1 MVCGTIL
8 SGDIVDH
15 TNVPILKY
23 DLPDMAFF
31 QRTDTVSDAFVHIPA
46 FRSIVLGRG
55 SDPAQA
61 FHPETVA
68 ADGIPVYKRPSGGE
82 TVILSPETLVLA
94 VVRTGIKLSSP
105 HRFFKLYSD
114 AIIGVL
120 ARNGIQNACQRG
132 ISDVSVGPLKVLGSS
147 IYWHRDRLL
156 YHAVLNVNEPV
167 ENLERYL
174 KHPPREPDYR
184 KGRTHGDFVTT
195 LRACGCETDMILLGH
210 QLETALREA
219 N

>member
-1 MVCGTIL
+1 MN
-8 SGDIVDH
+8 H
-15 TNVPILKY
+15 TDVPILKY

-31 QRTDTVSDAFVHIPA
+31 QKTTTGNDAFVHIPA
-46 FRSIVLGRG
+46 FRAIVLGRG
-55 SDPAQA
+55 SDPELA
-61 FHPETVA
+61 FHPEAVL

-82 TVILSPETLVLA
+82 TVLLSPETLVLA
-94 VVRTGIKLSSP
+94 SVRTGIKLSSP
-105 HRFFKLYSD
+105 HRFFKLFSD
-114 AIIGVL
+114 TIIGVL
-120 ARNGIQNACQRG
+120 TRNGIKDACQRG

-167 ENLERYL
+167 ENMERYL

-184 KGRTHGDFVTT
+184 AGRRHGDFVTT
-195 LRACGCETDMILLGH
+195 LRACGCETEMTALGT
-210 QLETALREA
+210 QLETALRAA